1 MSVARVSFSPD
12 EQAKIRSWMAS
23 MLFLAIVQLTAGGMF
38 LSTAFYTVF
47 YTVASLFPMFGSVDE
62 QVSSEQS
69 MALGES
75 FTERLFVSAVGSG
88 LAASLLGG
96 IVVVASVFLVKA
108 RTAFGNVLKSDG
120 NDQAFLAHGF
130 SDLRNF
136 FLLEIVFFAVL
147 MAMSLFT
154 VVGVAVMG

>member
-1 MSVARVSFSPD
+1 MSVARVLFSPD

-23 MLFLAIVQLTAGGMF
+23 MLFLALVQLTAGGMF
-38 LSTAFYTVF
+38 LCIAFS
-47 YTVASLFPMFGSVDE
+47 TVASLFPMFGSVDE
-62 QVSSEQS
+62 RVSSEQS
-69 MALGES
+69 MALGEF

-88 LAASLLGG
+88 LGSLLEA
-96 IVVVASVFLVKA
+96 IVVVVASVFLVKA